1 MTEPRFSTP
10 RGTMPERFRYLFFTP
25 WWRGVWLV
33 GAVIW
38 GVWLNA
44 IVITQPDHSQTL
56 GALSILPVFA
66 LAADVIVRSG
76 RIEKRAAAAAVR
88 GEASSD
94 QDQPT

>member
-1 MTEPRFSTP
+1 MTEPLFSTP
-10 RGTMPERFRYLFFTP
+10 RGTLPERLRYLFFTP

-33 GAVIW
+33 GAVVW

-44 IVITQPDHSQTL
+44 IVITQPDHNQTL

-66 LAADVIVRSG
+66 LAADVSVRSR
-76 RIEKRAAAAAVR
+76 RIEKRAVALTLL

-94 QDQPT
+94 REQPS